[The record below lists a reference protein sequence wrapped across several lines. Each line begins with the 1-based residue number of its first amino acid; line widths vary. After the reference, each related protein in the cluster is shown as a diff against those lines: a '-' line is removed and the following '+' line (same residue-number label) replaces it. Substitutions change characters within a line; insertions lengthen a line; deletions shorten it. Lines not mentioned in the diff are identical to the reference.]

1 MNKHAPTIPQIG
13 VMIAFALS
21 CFGLLLFLW
30 ISFGGSTPI
39 RANGYGVTVAFREG
53 AQLATAS
60 DVRIS
65 GVTVGKVR
73 SLRPDRPSGR
83 LIARLEL
90 EARHAPLPLDTRAT
104 LRSKTLLGET
114 YVELSPGD
122 HRGPALAEGGRIPEA
137 QVRPTV
143 EFDEIL
149 RSFDRRA
156 RRDTRT
162 ATQLGAAALR
172 ERGDEFSAA
181 LGVVSPFA
189 DELTALLRVL
199 DRQDQAVRGLVRDTG
214 RTFDALSE
222 RRGDLSGLIVAG
234 ERVTRT
240 TARRD
245 RRFAAAIDALGPFQ
259 DEVGR
264 TTERLNR
271 FSRRTDP
278 LVRLLLPV
286 ADGLGPTA
294 RDLKLLAPDLRRF
307 FADTEPVVDAARR
320 GLPAFTRVT
329 NALRP
334 FVTEVEPLL
343 REVNPS
349 LEYAGR
355 YDDEIRAFF
364 ANASSATHASAPG
377 RGNRRFHYLRQRL
390 PITSESLGVYAER
403 LRSNRTNPYRLPG
416 GIADPRTMSVIDDRN
431 CRDGSQPGVLGTLL
445 GTTFDGSNPAPG
457 CVLQRASEFQG
468 RLKQV
473 PWVTRES
480 SAPPR
485 LAPVDGRG

>member
-1 MNKHAPTIPQIG
+1 MNKNAPTIPQIG
-13 VMIAFALS
+13 VMVAFALS
-21 CFGLLLFLW
+21 CFGLLLYLW
-30 ISFGGSTPI
+30 ISFGGSTPL
-39 RANGYGVTVAFREG
+39 RAEGYQLTVSFREG

-73 SLRPDRPSGR
+73 SLRPDEASGR
-83 LIARLEL
+83 LVARLEL
-90 EARHAPLPLDTRAT
+90 EARHAPIPRDTRAT

-122 HRGPALAEGGRIPEA
+122 HRGPTLAEGGRLPDA
-137 QVRPTV
+137 QVRPTI

-149 RSFDRRA
+149 RSFDRRTRENT
-156 RRDTRT
+156 RRS
-162 ATQLGAAALR
+162 TQLGAEALQG
-172 ERGDEFSAA
+172 RGDELSAA
-181 LGVVSPFA
+181 LGVLSPFA
-189 DELTALLRVL
+189 DELTSLLRVL

-222 RRGDLSGLIVAG
+222 RRGDLSRLIVAG

-240 TARRD
+240 TARREE
-245 RRFAAAIDALGPFQ
+245 RLAAAIDALGPFQ

-264 TTERLNR
+264 TTGRLNV

-294 RDLKLLAPDLRRF
+294 RDLQALAPDLRRF
-307 FADTEPVVDAARR
+307 FADTEPVVDASRA
-320 GLPAFTRVT
+320 GLPAFSRVT
-329 NALRP
+329 DALRP
-334 FVTEVEPLL
+334 FVTDVEPLL
-343 REVNPS
+343 RELNPS
-349 LEYAGR
+349 LQFAGR
-355 YDDEIRAFF
+355 YDDELRAFF
-364 ANASSATHASAPG
+364 ANAASATHASAPG

-390 PITSESLGVYAER
+390 PITAESLGIWAQR

-416 GIADPRTMSVIDDRN
+416 GIADPRTMTVIDDRN
-431 CRDGSQPGVLGTLL
+431 CRDGSQPGALGALL
-445 GTTFDGSNPAPG
+445 GTTFDGSNPAPA
-457 CVLQRASEFQG
+457 CTLQRTPAFQG

-473 PWVTRES
+473 PWVTRDP
-480 SAPPR
+480 SAPAGALLSTTR
-485 LAPVDGRG
+485 